1 MPTNIRLGNYF
12 ADYIN
17 NTYGSSI
24 TEHLI
29 NNRDCASSYSA
40 DLFTILSRSTQI
52 SISKCLTP
60 FIFWPMNRPSVSRGN
75 VFFCVLIWLQF
86 NISLSAIFFLTL
98 KSLFLLFFFYR
109 CPSLTVT
116 RWDRYRLVIPFYFSR
131 LRNLIFCKFN

>member
-40 DLFTILSRSTQI
+40 DLFTILSRSHSDFHLKVFDTI
-52 SISKCLTP
+52 HILTHE
-60 FIFWPMNRPSVSRGN
+60 PSLCKQREC
-75 VFFCVLIWLQF
+75 FFCVLIWLQF

-131 LRNLIFCKFN
+131 LRNLIFL